1 MSEYLWMR
9 AEKKRFNRITSIVGI
24 HISSFNRHIVCV
36 IAHKRWI
43 VASNIFF
50 LLSFVFF
57 IVVVIVVVVVVVIV
71 VVFFF
76 FFYYS
81 FFSSFS
87 VDESLSPCRG
97 FYALIF
103 TLPNVHMHVLPMYK
117 DVCAGINWVYAWLV
131 VFSISLHVFSYFSLS
146 CAFFYSSS
154 VHCGKCFFLLPYS
167 ATKFRWE
174 KWLNCYHSIS
184 QATLNERCNIISKH
198 IFLEKKIGE
207 IMQTTNVI

>member
-103 TLPNVHMHVLPMYK
+103 TLPNVHMHVLPMYI
-117 DVCAGINWVYAWLV
+117 DVCAGIKYILSVRLARRIFH
-131 VFSISLHVFSYFSLS
+131 FSSCVQLFFALMCLFLFFQCSLWEMLFSTSL
-146 CAFFYSSS
+146 
-154 VHCGKCFFLLPYS
+154 
-167 ATKFRWE
+167 
-174 KWLNCYHSIS
+174 
-184 QATLNERCNIISKH
+184 
-198 IFLEKKIGE
+198 
-207 IMQTTNVI
+207 